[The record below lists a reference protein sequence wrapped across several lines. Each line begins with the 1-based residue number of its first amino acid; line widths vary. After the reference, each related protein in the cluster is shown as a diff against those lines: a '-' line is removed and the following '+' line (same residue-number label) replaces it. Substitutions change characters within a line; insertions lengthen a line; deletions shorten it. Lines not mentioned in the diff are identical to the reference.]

1 MIKQGYEQEF
11 IICLKS
17 LYLGLNK
24 SPCEMTHILSN
35 YKIFPDTN
43 TGFHSTKTQINISF
57 CFL

>member
-17 LYLGLNK
+17 LYLELNK

-35 YKIFPDTN
+35 YKIFPD
-43 TGFHSTKTQINISF
+43 FKKYTQLPVFI
-57 CFL
+57 LLKLK